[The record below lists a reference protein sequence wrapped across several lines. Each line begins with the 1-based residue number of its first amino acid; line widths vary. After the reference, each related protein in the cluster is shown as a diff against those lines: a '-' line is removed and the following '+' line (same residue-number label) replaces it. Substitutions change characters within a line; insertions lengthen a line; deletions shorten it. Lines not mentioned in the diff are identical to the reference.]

1 MARTR
6 PPEQVGL
13 RFWAV
18 RELGIGA
25 LVVMLFACD
34 RPPADSGER
43 SSSRPSASSK
53 ASAKPDVCRGGGGR
67 LDDALGASTLPR
79 VVGGL
84 CIDPHADFRS
94 YGAGAKAPLRAAC
107 EVVSGDCAGYARFG
121 LRRVLVVP
129 YVNGVDPRARIT
141 MTLLELESPEASY
154 ALFTERVL
162 GDSPDD
168 FAQWK
173 SVEPSGTAVVSGASA
188 LAWRASHLAL
198 LDYADETSAPGRAAE
213 RGGAALAAL
222 ARELVQSLPGKPELP
237 RSAALLPK
245 RDGGP
250 LATRFEHQDLF
261 GIGGLGSGA
270 VARYSPAGRVAPL
283 AVLARLDDDAA
294 KDVLRTLRRLPGS
307 RSQKGAPYEA
317 VGVSIKDG
325 ETASRMEWL
334 FGRKRNVV
342 LGVGREPERLGRA
355 AAAAVRHRELLR
367 LKALLDDLRF

>member
-1 MARTR
+1 
-6 PPEQVGL
+6 
-13 RFWAV
+13 V

-25 LVVMLFACD
+25 LVVMLLACD
-34 RPPADSGER
+34 RPPADRSER
-43 SSSRPSASSK
+43 SSPSTSAPAQ
-53 ASAKPDVCRGGGGR
+53 ASAKPDVCRGGGGKV
-67 LDDALGASTLPR
+67 DDALGANTLPR
-79 VVGGL
+79 AVGGL

-94 YGAGAKAPLRAAC
+94 YGVGAKAPLRAAC
-107 EVVSGDCAGYARFG
+107 EVLGGDCAGYARFG

-141 MTLLELESPEASY
+141 VTLLELESPEASY

-162 GDSPDD
+162 GDSPDA
-168 FAQWK
+168 FAEWK
-173 SVEPSGTAVVSGASA
+173 SVDASGTALVSGASA
-188 LAWRASHLAL
+188 LAWRASHLGL

-213 RGGAALAAL
+213 RGAPALAAL
-222 ARELVQSLPGKPELP
+222 ARELVRSLPGKPELP

-261 GIGGLGSGA
+261 GIAGLGAGA
-270 VARYSPAGRVAPL
+270 VARYVPGGRATPL
-283 AVLARLDDDAA
+283 AVLVRLDDDAA
-294 KDVLRTLRRLPGS
+294 KDVIRTLRRIPGS
-307 RSQKGAPYEA
+307 RSVKGAPYEA
-317 VGVSIKDG
+317 VGVSIKEG
-325 ETASRMEWL
+325 EAARRMEWL

-367 LKALLDDLRF
+367 LNALLDDLRL